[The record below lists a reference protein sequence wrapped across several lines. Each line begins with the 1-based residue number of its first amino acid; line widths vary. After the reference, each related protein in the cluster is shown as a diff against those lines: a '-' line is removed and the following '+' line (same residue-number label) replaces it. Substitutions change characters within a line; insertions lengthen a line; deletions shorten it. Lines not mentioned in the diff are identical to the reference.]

1 MAIVVIPDEAFALK
15 ALRGMPGIEYV
26 RNVLERELQVTREQ
40 NESEPANE
48 ERRLYIQAV
57 KRTIAIL
64 FEEELV
70 RG

>member
-1 MAIVVIPDEAFALK
+1 M
-15 ALRGMPGIEYV
+15 RGMPGVEHV